1 MSEIDKNAPQFPL
14 IWVGCDCDDPVT
26 EVNILFLIYYRL
38 NNLIEVSCLKM
49 KLSGRCPCGY
59 FFDTFND
66 AKVAIAEVR
75 LHFERVHT
83 NLLPF
88 GITDAEALALL
99 KKGKAHGKHNVS
111 LSNYLSA

>member
-1 MSEIDKNAPQFPL
+1 
-14 IWVGCDCDDPVT
+14 
-26 EVNILFLIYYRL
+26 
-38 NNLIEVSCLKM
+38 M

-66 AKVAIAEVR
+66 AKVAIVEVR
-75 LHFERVHT
+75 LHFERFHK

-99 KKGKAHGKHNVS
+99 KKGKVHRKQHVY

>member
-1 MSEIDKNAPQFPL
+1 
-14 IWVGCDCDDPVT
+14 
-26 EVNILFLIYYRL
+26 
-38 NNLIEVSCLKM
+38 M

-66 AKVAIAEVR
+66 AKAAIVEVKQ
-75 LHFERVHT
+75 HFERYHT

-99 KKGKAHGKHNVS
+99 KKGKVHGKQNVS
-111 LSNYLSA
+111 LSNFYHNKKNAPIAQEIT

>member
-1 MSEIDKNAPQFPL
+1 
-14 IWVGCDCDDPVT
+14 
-26 EVNILFLIYYRL
+26 
-38 NNLIEVSCLKM
+38 M

-66 AKVAIAEVR
+66 AKAAIAEVR
-75 LHFERVHT
+75 MHFERFHK

-99 KKGKAHGKHNVS
+99 KKGKVLRKQNVS
-111 LSNYLSA
+111 LSNFYHNKKNAPIAQEIT